1 MRTPL
6 PLLLS
11 GSARF
16 LSMEPALNGSSNS
29 VAPYML
35 DTHALEPGALSLP
48 LGVVTMTF
56 TWPYTPTWVNLV
68 KEHIA

>member
-1 MRTPL
+1 
-6 PLLLS
+6 
-11 GSARF
+11 
-16 LSMEPALNGSSNS
+16 MEPALNGSSNS

-68 KEHIA
+68 KEHIT